1 MLALEDG
8 KMKGGRKKLV
18 RDVYHLWPVH
28 QQDRAAL
35 VVELPPAVEDDALI
49 IRDISVSSM
58 ILVARQNK
66 RRLAAYA
73 PTEEVTSETLTSK
86 EFI

>member
-8 KMKGGRKKLV
+8 KMKGGGKKFV

-35 VVELPPAVEDDALI
+35 VVELPPAVEDNTLVI
-49 IRDISVSSM
+49 GDISISPI
-58 ILVARQNK
+58 ILVARQNE
-66 RRLAAYA
+66 RRVATYA
-73 PTEEVTSETLTSK
+73 PTEEVTSETLTSN